1 MKHLLFAGLAAA
13 AALAAAPA
21 NAAILTATWTG
32 TVFDSYDG
40 TGAFGNDGGTLDGQ
54 RFTARYVFD
63 TNAGITSNAPGSQSA
78 FGGSSIPTAPVALS
92 SSITING
99 VTQSVGPSS
108 YGIVI
113 GCDISVCGFSQIE
126 NQNIDF
132 SNAGGTDVNLAM
144 GNYIFNYGASYPG
157 GGNLAP
163 LSYSLGAGDSGV
175 GLFAFEVSDSGTGT
189 YSQYAYG
196 SENIASVTYTVAAG
210 VPEPAT
216 LALLGAGL
224 LGLRLA
230 RRRR

>member
-1 MKHLLFAGLAAA
+1 MKHLLLAGLAASA
-13 AALAAAPA
+13 VLAAAPA
-21 NAAILTATWTG
+21 DAAILTATWTG
-32 TVFDSYDG
+32 TVYDSYDG

-54 RFTARYVFD
+54 SFTARYVFD

-78 FGGSSIPTAPVALS
+78 FGGSSFSTAPVALS

-108 YGIVI
+108 YGIII

-126 NQNIDF
+126 NQNIN
-132 SNAGGTDVNLAM
+132 SSHTGSTDVNSEM

-157 GGNLAP
+157 GGNLLP
-163 LSYSLGAGDSGV
+163 LSYSLGQGDNGL
-175 GLFAFEVSDSGTGT
+175 GLFAFEVSDSGTGV
-189 YSQYAYG
+189 YSQYAFG
-196 SENIASVTYTVAAG
+196 SEYITNVTYTVAAG